1 MSTNKKKNS
10 VLVQGAIL
18 AAASIFCRVIGLL
31 YRSPLRSIIGDAGNG
46 YYTTAYNIYTI
57 ILLIASFSIPLAVS
71 KSISARL
78 AKGEYRN
85 AQRIFHGAL
94 VYAVVVGLAGFAVC
108 YFGAPYLVAG
118 QSGAVPALRVLAPT
132 IFFSGILGVLRGY
145 FQGHSTMVPT
155 SISQIIEQMLNAIV
169 SVLAAYLMVRSFTDV
184 STVALKLQRA
194 SRGAMGS
201 ALGTGA
207 GVAIGLLFCIV
218 LYLMYRPKVKRQ
230 MRRDRTE
237 QVESYGNIFKI
248 LILTITPVIFST
260 AIYNCSASINQS
272 FFYQIMGF
280 RGFDEITMVTLY
292 GIYGTQFNVLINV
305 PISMASALSS
315 AIVPDISGKYAIGD
329 QEGLAESIESAI
341 KLNMIVMIPCA
352 VGLTVLANPIIQ
364 LLFPGSS
371 ATASHLLMAGAITV
385 AFSGLSTL
393 SNGIL
398 QGLGKMSLPVRHAI
412 IAIILQEIVM
422 VPLLFF
428 TDLGIYA
435 LVVAMIVFSLTM
447 CILNARAIKK
457 YAGYQQEFVKTFI
470 RPLIASLFM
479 GAAAWIT
486 YQGVHM
492 VAKYI
497 GNYLGNAVS
506 VMFAVLVAVLVYM
519 VAVVKTKAVT
529 EEEMMAMP
537 KGYLIVRLCK
547 KMHLL

>member
-1 MSTNKKKNS
+1 
-10 VLVQGAIL
+10 
-18 AAASIFCRVIGLL
+18 
-31 YRSPLRSIIGDAGNG
+31 
-46 YYTTAYNIYTI
+46 
-57 ILLIASFSIPLAVS
+57 
-71 KSISARL
+71 
-78 AKGEYRN
+78 
-85 AQRIFHGAL
+85 
-94 VYAVVVGLAGFAVC
+94 
-108 YFGAPYLVAG
+108 
-118 QSGAVPALRVLAPT
+118 
-132 IFFSGILGVLRGY
+132 
-145 FQGHSTMVPT
+145 
-155 SISQIIEQMLNAIV
+155 MLNAIV

-237 QVESYGNIFKI
+237 HVESYGNIFKI

-352 VGLTVLANPIIQ
+352 VGLTALANPIIQ

-428 TDLGIYA
+428 TDFGIYA

-537 KGYLIVRLCK
+537 KGYLLVRLCK